1 MYGQAFPKY
10 PKIQVFN
17 IFAMSVKRSE
27 IWSWLLE
34 HQSFLQ
40 GNRNDHENVKGMV
53 MGWSSVLK
61 VLKVQV
67 CNVFTISLKKVK
79 NRLQYGVHQDQNFC
93 KSDCQFLM
101 KARHFQSTRKRKF
114 ANFLPN
120 FKKKNHNCF
129 CVLLWCQILR
139 YFTRFQLCLL
149 LHSNIPTSPICQDS
163 PGFWYT
169 VLVSWTELICPGFY
183 IFHYFFFSYLHN
195 FSSAF

>member
-17 IFAMSVKRSE
+17 IFAISVKRSE

-67 CNVFTISLKKVK
+67 CNVFTISLKKVR

-129 CVLLWCQILR
+129 WCFIVMPNIKIL
-139 YFTRFQLCLL
+139 YEVPVMFVVAFQ
-149 LHSNIPTSPICQDS
+149 HSNFPDL
-163 PGFWYT
+163 PGQSWF
-169 VLVSWTELICPGFY
+169 LVYCSGLLDWINLSRFLYFSLIFVF
-183 IFHYFFFSYLHN
+183 IFT
-195 FSSAF
+195 